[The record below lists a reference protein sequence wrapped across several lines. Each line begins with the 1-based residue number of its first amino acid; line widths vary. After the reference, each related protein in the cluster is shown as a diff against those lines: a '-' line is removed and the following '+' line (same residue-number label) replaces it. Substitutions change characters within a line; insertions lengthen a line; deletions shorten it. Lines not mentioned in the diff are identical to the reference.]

1 MVPGLGRQL
10 RNMQFDENQAARGIS
25 QMEAIILS
33 MTPDERRNPR
43 SINGSRRRRIA
54 AGSGTTVQHVNQ
66 VLGQHK
72 QMEKMMK
79 QMKAGKMPNLGA
91 LMGR

>member
-1 MVPGLGRQL
+1 
-10 RNMQFDENQAARGIS
+10 
-25 QMEAIILS
+25 MEAIILS

-79 QMKAGKMPNLGA
+79 QMKAGQDAQSAAP
-91 LMGR
+91 